1 MAEPT
6 TNEPEDNLRQKVFI
20 ICGIIAALL
29 FAVILFFLL
38 RPASNTNRAAMLDG
52 AIRDGT
58 PQFEPYRESVRI
70 DSVEATESPRAL
82 GDIVMVLSG
91 TARNFTNRTINGLEV
106 RASVVDINDTPVK
119 QRTEIIIPTRQ
130 TTLMPNKTLSVKL
143 MLEGIPQTANRA
155 NIKMEVTAVRFE

>member
-1 MAEPT
+1 MARPT
-6 TNEPEDNLRQKVFI
+6 TDEPEDNLRQKVFI

-38 RPASNTNRAAMLDG
+38 RPASNTNRAALLDG
-52 AIRDGT
+52 AIREGT

-130 TTLMPNKTLSVKL
+130 ATLLPNKTMPVKL
-143 MLEGIPQTANRA
+143 MIEGIPQSANRA
-155 NIKMEVTAVRFE
+155 NIKMEVTGVRFE

>member
-1 MAEPT
+1 MASPT
-6 TNEPEDNLRQKVFI
+6 NDEPEDNLRRKVFI

-38 RPASNTNRAAMLDG
+38 RPASNINRAALLEG
-52 AIRDGT
+52 AIRSGT
-58 PQFEPYRESVRI
+58 PQFEPYLGNVRI

-106 RASVVDINDTPVK
+106 RASVVDINGTPVK

-130 TTLMPNKTLSVKL
+130 TTLIPNKTMPIKL
-143 MLEGIPQTANRA
+143 MLEGIPQSANRA